1 VVKTKSLLLLTK
13 SPVVFAGLFCV
24 LLLYGCQAATPEEVT
39 TKFWQAL
46 AQGQIETARTQ
57 VTENTQH
64 LVTLNDIAQ
73 HSTVKTGEVI
83 IAELDATVET
93 IITRNDKPVSFDT
106 VLLKEKDSWKVD
118 YQQTRINISMIPFDG
133 IAKSLQNLG
142 DSFAKQLEESA
153 PLIEKEMESL
163 GNELKE
169 QIDEFGRSLGKPQEE
184 KPQNPG
190 KPKPYPGTI

>member
-1 VVKTKSLLLLTK
+1 M
-13 SPVVFAGLFCV
+13 
-24 LLLYGCQAATPEEVT
+24 T

-57 VTENTQH
+57 ATESSQH
-64 LVTLNDIAQ
+64 LVNLNDIAQ

-83 IAELDATVET
+83 ITELDATVET

-142 DSFAKQLEESA
+142 DSFAKQLEESV

-163 GNELKE
+163 GNELKG

-184 KPQNPG
+184 KPHDPG